1 MGLSYGLSFPIH
13 DHMFHEQRLIF
24 QALSRPGAGKT
35 ILTGCGDEDLRL
47 KAELAGHWARVN
59 RDTIIDDLQGPP
71 GSGATILGKN
81 RDLHLHVL
89 HYVEGTPATVA
100 RFYTAAMGVAIAS
113 LLARR
118 LPQRHVAVLGDVT
131 THDLFVS
138 STTPMVTRGVDVESL
153 YAQGFRQLV
162 GLVLEELGCMSKPIQ
177 SAIRNCRSRR
187 CPFPGFLGPSGLD
200 NNVHP
205 HACVGWCVP
214 SGPAGPREGGIRVYV
229 EAHCHSK
236 RNS

>member
-1 MGLSYGLSFPIH
+1 MGLSYGLSFPLH
-13 DHMFHEQRLIF
+13 DHMFHEQRLVF

-59 RDTIIDDLQGPP
+59 RDMIVDDLQGPL
-71 GSGATILGKN
+71 GGGAVLGKN

-100 RFYTAAMGVAIAS
+100 RLYCAAMGVAIAS

-131 THDLFVS
+131 THDLFIS
-138 STTPMVTRGVDVESL
+138 STTPMVTRVVDVESM

-162 GLVLEELGCMSKPIQ
+162 VPRRVDVHEGCLADSGIDLWVDEDVCATFTSALPNIFGLAPPGSSVAA
-177 SAIRNCRSRR
+177 SA
-187 CPFPGFLGPSGLD
+187 D
-200 NNVHP
+200 M
-205 HACVGWCVP
+205 
-214 SGPAGPREGGIRVYV
+214 
-229 EAHCHSK
+229 EA
-236 RNS
+236 